1 MNPTRLPAW
10 QDLNEHFQATRHLHL
25 RDRFAAEP
33 DRFARLHERLDG
45 LLFDYSKNRIGE
57 DTLALL
63 CRLADECGL
72 AGRRDAMRRGDKIN
86 ESEQRAVLHTALR
99 LPANAAPVCVDGENI
114 VPAVHRELQRA
125 LDFADSL
132 NRGRYLGCT
141 GRRITDVV
149 NIGVGG
155 SDLGPRMAVL
165 ALQPYRQALKVHFVA
180 NIDGAD
186 LCETLAGLDA
196 ETTLFIVASKSFG
209 TQETLL
215 NAQAARRWFLQQG
228 RTEKD
233 VGRHFAAVSANV
245 PAAKAFGVDV
255 ERIFAMFDG
264 VGGRYSVWSPIGL
277 PLMCAVGSAH
287 FRDFLR
293 GAHRMDEHFFH
304 TPWRRNMPVLAA
316 LIGIW
321 QQNFHGAASHAVIPY
336 HHGLRRFPAH
346 LQQLDMESNGKA
358 RCRSGE
364 AADCRTGVVVWGEEG
379 VNCQHAFMQ
388 LVHQGT
394 DLITLDFIV
403 PMHGDSPL
411 DSQHA
416 ALVANAFAQAE
427 ALMRGKTEAEALA
440 ALAGCGLPEAE
451 KRRLAAQQ
459 TFPGNRPSN
468 TLAVER
474 ISPYYLGMLLALY
487 EHKVFVQGTVW
498 GINSFDQ
505 WGVEY
510 GKVLAKYILPELDG
524 AAGGAH
530 DASTAALIAHY
541 RTCHGQSAT

>member
-1 MNPTRLPAW
+1 MNPTRLPVW
-10 QDLNEHFQATRHLHL
+10 QALSEHFQATRHLQL
-25 RDRFAAEP
+25 RDRFAADP
-33 DRFARLHERLDG
+33 DRFAHLHERLDG

-63 CRLADECGL
+63 CRLADQCGL

-99 LPANAAPVCVDGENI
+99 LPENAEPVYVDGENI
-114 VPAVHRELQRA
+114 VPLVHRELRRTLA
-125 LDFADSL
+125 FADSL
-132 NRGRYLGCT
+132 SQGRYLGCT

-155 SDLGPRMAVL
+155 SDLGPRMAVQ
-165 ALQPYRQALKVHFVA
+165 ALQPYRQTLNVHFVA
-180 NIDGAD
+180 NLDGAD

-196 ETTLFIVASKSFG
+196 ETTLFIVASKSFR
-209 TQETLL
+209 TPETLL
-215 NAQAARRWFLQQG
+215 NAEAARRWFLQQG
-228 RTEKD
+228 RAEAD
-233 VGRHFAAVSANV
+233 VGCHFAAVSADV
-245 PAAKAFGVDV
+245 AAAQALGIGA
-255 ERIFAMFDG
+255 ERVFAMFDW
-264 VGGRYSVWSPIGL
+264 VGGRYSVWSSIGL

-293 GAHRMDEHFFH
+293 GAQRMDEHFFH
-304 TPWRRNMPVLAA
+304 TPWRHNIPVLAA

-321 QQNFHGAASHAVIPY
+321 HQNFHGAASHAVIPY
-336 HHGLRRFPAH
+336 NHGLRRFPAH
-346 LQQLDMESNGKA
+346 LQQLDMESNGKS
-358 RCRSGE
+358 RGRNGE
-364 AADCRTGVVVWGEEG
+364 AAGCRTGVVVWGEEG

-394 DLITLDFIV
+394 DLIPLDFIV

-427 ALMRGKTEAEALA
+427 ALMCGKTEAEALA
-440 ALAGCGLPEAE
+440 ALADSGLPDAE
-451 KRRLAAQQ
+451 KKQLAAQQ
-459 TFPGNRPSN
+459 TFSGNRPSN
-468 TLAVER
+468 TFAVER

-487 EHKVFVQGTVW
+487 EHRVFVQGTVW

-510 GKVLAKYILPELDG
+510 GKVLAKNILPELDG
-524 AAGGAH
+524 AAGGGH
-530 DASTAALIAHY
+530 DASTSALIAHY
-541 RTCHGQSAT
+541 RACHGH